1 MQAGWIR
8 RIKRLRERY
17 LFSLFLSWLAK
28 PFHRLCS
35 NAASQIKSKVRRNSV
50 SIRLPNGSQMKVAR
64 DAGIWLASLLFWD
77 GLDGYEKETS
87 RTLRFFFPRADT
99 FVDVGANFGL
109 YSILGALW
117 NPNLL
122 VVAFEPLSAI
132 YRGLKKNVAINGLE
146 ARVACENLALAN
158 YSGPAVLYLPKSEGK
173 DPEATG
179 TLSSGGWQVRQQ
191 SPQVEVEAL
200 TFDDYES
207 SHPMKVD
214 LIKID
219 VEDFEAS
226 VLAGMRRVI
235 LRDRP
240 FIICEVLPRLNEHKN
255 QSTVEVIQS
264 LGYFAYWITSSG
276 YIRVNGFDFQR
287 SSTDFLLSPVNV
299 PGEVV
304 TDLEIFWA
312 AYTARDI
319 AKIPISA

>member
-1 MQAGWIR
+1 MEAGWVR
-8 RIKRLRERY
+8 RIKQLRERY
-17 LFSLFLSWLAK
+17 LFSLFLSWFAK
-28 PFHRLCS
+28 PFQRFCS
-35 NAASQIKSKVRRNSV
+35 GAASQIKSKVRRNSV
-50 SIRLPNGSQMKVAR
+50 SIRLPNGSDMKVAR

-87 RTLRFFFPRADT
+87 RTLRFFFSRADT
-99 FVDVGANFGL
+99 FVDVGANYGL

-117 NPNLL
+117 NPKLL

-146 ARVACENLALAN
+146 ARVACENLALAD
-158 YSGPAVLYLPKSEGK
+158 YSGPAMLYLPKSEGK
-173 DPEATG
+173 DAESTG
-179 TLSSGGWQVRQQ
+179 TLSSSSWQVRHQ

-240 FIICEVLPRLNEHKN
+240 FIICEVLPRVNEHKN
-255 QSTVEVIQS
+255 QSTFEIIQS
-264 LGYFAYWITSSG
+264 LGYCAYWITPSG

-299 PGEVV
+299 RAEVV
-304 TDLEIFWA
+304 TDPDVFWA
-312 AYTARDI
+312 AYQARDI
-319 AKIPISA
+319 AKISISA